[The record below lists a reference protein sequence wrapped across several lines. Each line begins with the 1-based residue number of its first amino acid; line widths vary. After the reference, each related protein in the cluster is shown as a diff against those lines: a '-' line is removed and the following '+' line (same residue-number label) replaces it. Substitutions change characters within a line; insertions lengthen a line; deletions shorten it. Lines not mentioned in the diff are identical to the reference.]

1 MKVLI
6 VLCLLVAT
14 SYCAQYAVLVAG
26 SNGFYNYRH
35 QSDVCHSYHI
45 LINNGIPAKNIIVLA
60 YDDIANSPNN
70 PIPGTIYNKPTGV
83 DPGFNVYAGCVIDY
97 KGKDVTAAN
106 FLAVIKG
113 EN

>member
-14 SYCAQYAVLVAG
+14 SYCAQYAVLV
-26 SNGFYNYRH
+26 
-35 QSDVCHSYHI
+35 
-45 LINNGIPAKNIIVLA
+45 
-60 YDDIANSPNN
+60 ANSPNN

-113 EN
+113 FYFTKNF